1 MADSRESLSEQ
12 LLMTLPFLRRYARA
26 LTGSQSHGDEWVRLC
41 VEVLLQQPALVRDR
55 ARSRVEI
62 FRLFHKLQLPFRAL
76 DKGQGAGGPASLP
89 DRQHPGRQGISDVQR
104 KVLLL
109 TMLEDFS
116 IEQTAEILDLA
127 PHEAEAALDAAREA
141 LRQGMPARVLVIE
154 DESVIALNVA
164 QIVRSAGHQVIGIA
178 ASEKSAIDLAEKHTP
193 DLVIADVQLRGEDDG
208 RAAVREILKSLSVPV
223 IFVTG
228 FPERLLTGQGIEP
241 TFVVTKPFAPDHL
254 KTAISQALSPGEV

>member
-1 MADSRESLSEQ
+1 M
-12 LLMTLPFLRRYARA
+12 
-26 LTGSQSHGDEWVRLC
+26 
-41 VEVLLQQPALVRDR
+41 
-55 ARSRVEI
+55 
-62 FRLFHKLQLPFRAL
+62 PFRAL
-76 DKGQGAGGPASLP
+76 DKGQGPGGAASTP
-89 DRQHPGRQGISDVQR
+89 DRQRPGASALSDLQR

-116 IEQTAEILDLA
+116 VEQAAEILDIA
-127 PHEAEAALDAAREA
+127 PHEAEEALGAARDV
-141 LRQGMPARVLVIE
+141 LRRGMSVRVLVIE

-178 ASEKSAIDLAEKHTP
+178 ASEKAAIDLAEKHMP

-241 TFVVTKPFAPDHL
+241 TFVITKPFAPDHL
-254 KTAISQALSPGEV
+254 KMAISQALSPGEV